1 MPKLVFWPAAILTL
15 GLIYLASAMGYLP
28 AEFHFFW
35 PIVMIVVGLGGLLT
49 SDRMEWMADPSKKK
63 QTVTT
68 TTTRTTTKPKKVAA
82 RRR

>member
-49 SDRMEWMADPSKKK
+49 SDREEWLVLPSKKK
-63 QTVTT
+63 TAAPAAK
-68 TTTRTTTKPKKVAA
+68 TKKASSRK
-82 RRR
+82 R

>member
-28 AEFHFFW
+28 AEFHFLW

-49 SDRMEWMADPSKKK
+49 SDREEWLVYPSKKK
-63 QTVTT
+63 TVTPVAKT
-68 TTTRTTTKPKKVAA
+68 KKVST